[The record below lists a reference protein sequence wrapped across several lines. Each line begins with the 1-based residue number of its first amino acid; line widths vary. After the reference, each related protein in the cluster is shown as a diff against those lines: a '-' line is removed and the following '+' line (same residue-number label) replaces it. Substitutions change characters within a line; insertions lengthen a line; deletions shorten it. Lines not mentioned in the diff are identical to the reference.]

1 MVDFESTI
9 RAVEER
15 LWRAQLSGD
24 VEVLDDLI
32 ADDLL
37 FTGLAGSLE
46 SKAADLQQHASG
58 ALKITKLEPL
68 EFRVRPIPG
77 GAITSVKMDAAAL
90 IAGKLTSATLC
101 YTRVWISDGD
111 RWRIAGGHMSAVP
124 PGDMRQPAP
133 AALREP
139 SATLAG

>member
-1 MVDFESTI
+1 MADVESTI

-46 SKAADLQQHASG
+46 TKAADLQQHRSG
-58 ALKITKLEPL
+58 ALKITKLDPL
-68 EFRVRPIPG
+68 EFRVRAIPG
-77 GAITSVKMDAAAL
+77 GAITSVKTDAAAV
-90 IAGKLTSATLC
+90 IAGTLTSAILR
-101 YTRVWISDGD
+101 YTRVWISQGG
-111 RWRIAGGHMSAVP
+111 RWQIAGGHMSVVP
-124 PGDMRQPAP
+124 
-133 AALREP
+133 
-139 SATLAG
+139 

>member
-1 MVDFESTI
+1 MADLESTI

-15 LWRAQLSGD
+15 LWRAQLSAD
-24 VEVLDDLI
+24 VDALDELI

-37 FTGLAGSLE
+37 FTGLTGSLE
-46 SKAADLQQHASG
+46 SKAADLQQHGSG

-90 IAGKLTSATLC
+90 VAGRLTSAILR
-101 YTRVWISDGD
+101 YTRVWISDSG

-124 PGDMRQPAP
+124 
-133 AALREP
+133 
-139 SATLAG
+139 